1 MTRDRDRSDECAL
14 PAGELELR
22 SRPWNTILPDAFM
35 RGEST
40 DATLGG
46 GGVEDGRRRAG
57 LWAARAG
64 AAAAGAGEGEGAEAA
79 SGGCG

>member
-1 MTRDRDRSDECAL
+1 MTRDRDRDRMDECAL

-40 DATLGG
+40 ETTLGG
-46 GGVEDGRRRAG
+46 GGGDGD
-57 LWAARAG
+57 
-64 AAAAGAGEGEGAEAA
+64 
-79 SGGCG
+79 